1 MTNEGSAMHESAFLL
16 GQVFNGFS
24 VASLFILAA
33 LGLALSFGLMRV
45 INMAHGE
52 MLMLGGYLAYMTLQ
66 VVPGPLGILV
76 AMPVAFLGAAF
87 LGGILEWT
95 VIHRLSARP
104 LDTLLATWGV
114 SLVLQQAA
122 RNLFGAIGVEVTA
135 PTWLDHTV
143 SIHSGFLSGLDL
155 PDTRIFILIVAA
167 LVLGGIAALLNKTR
181 LGLYVRAVNQD
192 RPTAAAM
199 GVNARRIDLL
209 VFSLGTGVAGLAGVI
224 LALLGPVTPT
234 VGQSYIVPAF
244 LVVIL
249 GGLGSLVGTTIASI
263 MVGLF
268 TALVEI
274 FVDVSVAQVLLL
286 VFVILF
292 IQIRPQGVITVRSR
306 ALEG

>member
-1 MTNEGSAMHESAFLL
+1 MHESAFLL

-66 VVPGPLGILV
+66 IVPGPLGILV
-76 AMPVAFLGAAF
+76 AMPVAFVGAGIV
-87 LGGILEWT
+87 GGLLEFA

-122 RNLFGAIGVEVTA
+122 RNMFGAIGVEVTA
-135 PTWLDHTV
+135 PTWLNHTV

-155 PDTRIFILIVAA
+155 PDTRIFILVVAA
-167 LVLGGIAALLNKTR
+167 IVLGLIAALLNKTR

-199 GVNARRIDLL
+199 GVNARLIDLA
-209 VFSLGTGVAGLAGVI
+209 VFALGTGVAGLAGVI

-249 GGLGSLVGTTIASI
+249 GGLGSLVGTTIASLI
-263 MVGLF
+263 IGLF
-268 TALVEI
+268 TALIEI

-292 IQIRPQGVITVRSR
+292 IQIRPQGVITVRTR

>member
-1 MTNEGSAMHESAFLL
+1 MQESAFLI

-24 VASLFILAA
+24 VASLFVMAA

-52 MLMLGGYLAYMTLQ
+52 MLMLGGYLAYLTLH

-76 AMPVAFLGAAF
+76 AMPVAFIGAAVLGAV
-87 LGGILEWT
+87 LEWT
-95 VIHRLSARP
+95 VIHRLSSRP

-114 SLVLQQAA
+114 ALILQQAA
-122 RNLFGAIGVEVTA
+122 RNLFGAIGVQVVA
-135 PTWLDHTV
+135 PTWLNHTV
-143 SIHSGFLSGLDL
+143 SFSSGLVAGLTL
-155 PDTRIFILIVAA
+155 PDTRLFILGVAA
-167 LVLGGIAALLNKTR
+167 FVLGGIAVLINKTR

-192 RPTAAAM
+192 RPIAAAM
-199 GVNARRIDLL
+199 GVNARLIDLM
-209 VFSLGTGVAGLAGVI
+209 VFALGTGVAGLAGVI

-249 GGLGSLVGTTIASI
+249 GGLGSLVGTSIASV

-274 FVDVSVAQVLLL
+274 YVDVSLAQVLLL
-286 VFVILF
+286 LFVILF